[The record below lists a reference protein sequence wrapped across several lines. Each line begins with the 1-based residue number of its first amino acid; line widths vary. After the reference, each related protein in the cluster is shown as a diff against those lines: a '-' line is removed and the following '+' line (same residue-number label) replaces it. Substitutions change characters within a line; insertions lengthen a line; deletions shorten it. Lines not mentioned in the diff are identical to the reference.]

1 MRPSTSSLL
10 VASRRSRR
18 RRNALL
24 APSEH
29 PATKLVVG
37 LATIVFLISA
47 GLALRAAPIDADL
60 SRAMNGWHI
69 NGLGQ
74 VTALVYDLFSP
85 VPAIV
90 ITVIVTSIVWAL
102 SGRMALAIAF
112 AGTIALTWIPS
123 DIVKIA
129 VGRPRPD
136 ATLLPHP
143 VAQMPVDPSYPS
155 GHVAFV
161 TALVLALVLMLKG
174 TRWHRPAIVL
184 GTIAVVVVVFSVA
197 ILGVHYP
204 TDALASV
211 GWALGVFPAARIVW
225 VRMLMPLVPF
235 LREGRGRA
243 GTAPPRRR
251 RDARRLTQRG
261 SPTARRPPEP
271 VRAAAADRTR
281 TAHGAGCNARVPRPR
296 RPSLRRGS

>member
-69 NGLGQ
+69 DGLGQ

-90 ITVIVTSIVWAL
+90 ITVIVTGIVWAL
-102 SGRMALAIAF
+102 SGRVALAIAF

-155 GHVAFV
+155 GHVVFV

-174 TRWHRPAIVL
+174 TRWHRPAIVF
-184 GTIAVVVVVFSVA
+184 GTVAVVVVVLSVA

-211 GWALGVFPAARIVW
+211 LWALGVFPAARIIW

-235 LREGRGRA
+235 LRE
-243 GTAPPRRR
+243 
-251 RDARRLTQRG
+251 
-261 SPTARRPPEP
+261 
-271 VRAAAADRTR
+271 
-281 TAHGAGCNARVPRPR
+281 VPRPEPAEAAPGPR
-296 RPSLRRGS
+296 RHGDVETQEG

>member
-18 RRNALL
+18 NRNALL

-29 PATKLVVG
+29 PATKLVIG

-69 NGLGQ
+69 DGLGQ

-90 ITVIVTSIVWAL
+90 ITVIVTGIVWAV
-102 SGRMALAIAF
+102 SGRVALAIAF

-155 GHVAFV
+155 GHVVFV
-161 TALVLALVLMLKG
+161 TALVLTLVLMLKD
-174 TRWHRPAIVL
+174 TRWHRPAIIV
-184 GTIAVVVVVFSVA
+184 GTVAVVVVVLSVA
-197 ILGVHYP
+197 VLGVHYP

-211 GWALGVFPAARIVW
+211 LWALGVFPAARIIW

-235 LREGRGRA
+235 LREVPRA
-243 GTAPPRRR
+243 EPAEAAPGPRR
-251 RDARRLTQRG
+251 
-261 SPTARRPPEP
+261 
-271 VRAAAADRTR
+271 
-281 TAHGAGCNARVPRPR
+281 HGDVGQI
-296 RPSLRRGS
+296 

>member
-1 MRPSTSSLL
+1 
-10 VASRRSRR
+10 
-18 RRNALL
+18 
-24 APSEH
+24 
-29 PATKLVVG
+29 
-37 LATIVFLISA
+37 VFLISA

-102 SGRMALAIAF
+102 SGRLALAIAF

-161 TALVLALVLMLKG
+161 TALVLTLVLMLKD

-211 GWALGVFPAARIVW
+211 LWALGVFPAARIVW

-235 LREGRGRA
+235 LREVPRPEPAR
-243 GTAPPRRR
+243 PRRTAATATSDR
-251 RDARRLTQRG
+251 SR
-261 SPTARRPPEP
+261 ARRPPAP

-281 TAHGAGCNARVPRPR
+281 TAHGAGCNARVPRSR

>member
-1 MRPSTSSLL
+1 MRPSTSSP
-10 VASRRSRR
+10 VAASRRSRR

-24 APSEH
+24 APSER

-60 SRAMNGWHI
+60 SRTMNGWHVD
-69 NGLGQ
+69 GAGQ

-90 ITVIVTSIVWAL
+90 ITVIVTGIVWAV
-102 SGRMALAIAF
+102 SGRLALAVAF
-112 AGTIALTWIPS
+112 AGTIALVWIPS

-155 GHVAFV
+155 GHVVFV
-161 TALVLALVLMLKG
+161 TALVLTLALMSKG
-174 TRWHRPAIVL
+174 TRWRPWAVGL
-184 GTIAVVVVVFSVA
+184 GSVAVVVIALSVA
-197 ILGVHYP
+197 VLGVHYP

-211 GWALGVFPAARIVW
+211 LWVLGVFPAARIVW

-235 LREGRGRA
+235 LREIPRPEPEDAVPG
-243 GTAPPRRR
+243 PRR
-251 RDARRLTQRG
+251 
-261 SPTARRPPEP
+261 
-271 VRAAAADRTR
+271 
-281 TAHGAGCNARVPRPR
+281 HG
-296 RPSLRRGS
+296 